1 MFQSNKDRLLTALV
15 IGMAAIAGSIVVII
29 AIFVVKE
36 SIPAM
41 THIGG
46 SRFLTDE
53 SWHPADD
60 APRGQFNLLPILLG
74 TVLSSMGAICVAAP
88 LGVLSAVF
96 CQFYAPLRVARWY
109 RMIIE
114 LMAGVPSVVFG
125 LWGLV
130 VLVPIVASIHPPG
143 QSLFTG
149 IIILTL
155 MILPTVVLL
164 TDAAFSSVSHSYRQ
178 GAAALGLSRA
188 TTVLSVMI
196 PAAWSGI
203 VTAVLLGL
211 VRALGETMAVV
222 MVCGNVVRLPKGLFD
237 PVRTLTGTIAL
248 EMGYARGDH
257 RASLFFCGM
266 VLLILVAVLVASIEI
281 ANRRGRHDTT

>member
-1 MFQSNKDRLLTALV
+1 M
-15 IGMAAIAGSIVVII
+15 IAGSVVVVIG
-29 AIFVVKE
+29 AFVVGE
-36 SIPAM
+36 SIPAL

-46 SRFLTDE
+46 SRFMTDE
-53 SWHPADD
+53 SWHPAAD
-60 APRGQFNLLPILLG
+60 ASFGQFNLLPILIG
-74 TVLSSMGAICVAAP
+74 TVLSSFAAISVAAP
-88 LGVLSAVF
+88 LGILSAAF

-109 RMIIE
+109 RLMIE

-130 VLVPIVASIHPPG
+130 VLVPIIARIHPPG

-149 IIILTL
+149 IVILTL
-155 MILPTVVLL
+155 MILPTVALL
-164 TDAAFSSVSHSYRQ
+164 SDAALASVPRSYLQ

-188 TTVLSVMI
+188 TTTLSVVI
-196 PAAWSGI
+196 PAARSGL

-211 VRALGETMAVV
+211 VRAIGETMAVV
-222 MVCGNVVRLPKGLFD
+222 MVCGNVVRVPSGPFD
-237 PVRTLTGTIAL
+237 PIRTLTATIAL

-266 VLLILVAVLVASIEI
+266 ILLFLVTLLVTTMEI
-281 ANRRGRHDTT
+281 VNRRLRHGTT

>member
-1 MFQSNKDRLLTALV
+1 MLTSLFS
-15 IGMAAIAGSIVVII
+15 GLAAIAGSVVVVIG
-29 AIFVVKE
+29 AFVVGE
-36 SIPAM
+36 SIPAL

-46 SRFLTDE
+46 SRFIIDE
-53 SWHPADD
+53 SWHPAAD
-60 APRGQFNLLPILLG
+60 ASLGQFNLLPILIG
-74 TVLSSMGAICVAAP
+74 TVLSSFAAISIAAP
-88 LGVLSAVF
+88 LGILSAVF
-96 CQFYAPLRVARWY
+96 CQFYAPPRVARWY
-109 RMIIE
+109 RLMIE

-130 VLVPIVASIHPPG
+130 VLVPIIARIHPPG

-155 MILPTVVLL
+155 MILPTVALL
-164 TDAAFSSVSHSYRQ
+164 ADAAFASVPQSYLQ

-188 TTVLSVMI
+188 TTTLSVMI
-196 PAAWSGI
+196 PAARSGL

-211 VRALGETMAVV
+211 VRAIGETMAVV
-222 MVCGNVVRLPKGLFD
+222 MVCGNVVRVPSGPFD
-237 PVRTLTGTIAL
+237 PIRTLTATIAL

-266 VLLILVAVLVASIEI
+266 ILLILVTLLVSTMEI
-281 ANRRGRHDTT
+281 VNRRLRHGTT

>member
-143 QSLFTG
+143 QSLVTG

-164 TDAAFSSVSHSYRQ
+164 TDAAFSSVLHSYRQ

-203 VTAVLLGL
+203 VNAVLLGL